1 MVVEVLVLL
10 VVLSVYDQM
19 IIQLSDWWWCGR
31 GCSIQVYYCSVSTQ
45 QLLDF
50 LLIGNDNCQPP
61 RPARTHKTTSCTIQ
75 VSAVLSLLSL
85 LSVVSIIEIVVGLE
99 G

>member
-1 MVVEVLVLL
+1 MLL

-75 VSAVLSLLSL
+75 VTAVPSL

>member
-1 MVVEVLVLL
+1 MLLLVLSVL

-50 LLIGNDNCQPP
+50 LLIGNDNCQP
-61 RPARTHKTTSCTIQ
+61 
-75 VSAVLSLLSL
+75 VLLINCCNHFRGRDCHSL
-85 LSVVSIIEIVVGLE
+85 IPDF
-99 G
+99 